1 MFLDKADSGK
11 RSTRPADPGMP
22 VIPPASPIPSA
33 SPIPPASTPV
43 PGRIGK
49 VAGKGRATQMTTF
62 KTFSFGTLHSRHRH
76 FRGPGAAERRGDV
89 EADPPGKSRRPS
101 LPQPVA

>member
-1 MFLDKADSGK
+1 MFFDKGDSGK

-33 SPIPPASTPV
+33 SPIPPITPI

-62 KTFSFGTLHSRHRH
+62 KTVSFGTLQSRHRYL
-76 FRGPGAAERRGDV
+76 RGPGAVERRGDV
-89 EADPPGKSRRPS
+89 EASPLGKARRPS
-101 LPQPVA
+101 LPQPVV

>member
-22 VIPPASPIPSA
+22 AIPPASPIPKA
-33 SPIPPASTPV
+33 SPIPPASTR

-62 KTFSFGTLHSRHRH
+62 KTFSFGTLHGRDRHL
-76 FRGPGAAERRGDV
+76 RGPGAAGRRGDV
-89 EADPPGKSRRPS
+89 EAGPLGKARRPS

>member
-1 MFLDKADSGK
+1 MFFDKADSGK

-33 SPIPPASTPV
+33 SPIPPASTPI

-76 FRGPGAAERRGDV
+76 LRGPGAVERRGDF
-89 EADPPGKSRRPS
+89 EAGPLGKARRPS
-101 LPQPVA
+101 LLQPVA